1 MMAAAG
7 IVALESMVERLAED
21 GRRAHALCQKLGE
34 VEGVVASQPPR
45 PTNFVLVDVAGL
57 GWTSDELVTRWR
69 ERGILAGSRPPA
81 SARLVTHR
89 HISDA
94 DVEFSVEV
102 TRELVQEGP
111 MGA

>member
-1 MMAAAG
+1 MDVGRTRDALARAG
-7 IVALESMVERLAED
+7 
-21 GRRAHALCQKLGE
+21 H
-34 VEGVVASQPPR
+34 P
-45 PTNFVLVDVAGL
+45 
-57 GWTSDELVTRWR
+57 
-69 ERGILAGSRPPA
+69 LAGSRPPA